1 MTTDPACAAP
11 EGGAES
17 GEQPEEPP
25 NRLDMKT
32 GPERPN
38 V

>member
-17 GEQPEEPP
+17 GEQPEERP
-25 NRLDMKT
+25 NRLAMVT
-32 GPERPN
+32 GLKRPN